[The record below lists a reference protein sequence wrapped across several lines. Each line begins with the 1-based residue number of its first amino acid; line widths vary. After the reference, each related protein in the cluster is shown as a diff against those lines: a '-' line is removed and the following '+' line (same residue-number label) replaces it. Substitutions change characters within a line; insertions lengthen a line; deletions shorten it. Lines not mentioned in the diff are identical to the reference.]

1 MPSTTTNPERT
12 FQVQH
17 PWIRSLQAKRDE
29 TGQAGYTVIAGLVA
43 VFLVVGA
50 IWLVMFM
57 LGWKSVAPDKV
68 MLHYTGGPIQGTHF
82 VEVVPPG
89 THTKF
94 YGLLDHYYYLPSTQ
108 RTYVISKDPNQGEVK
123 GQADFLSAP
132 SNDNVQFTFEA
143 AVYFKLNV
151 KPSVLR
157 EFMEQI
163 CFHDNCTDL
172 SSGGGWDRMLAQY
185 FRPQIDNAVRLEVEK
200 YNREQ
205 LYRDPNVLLAIQK
218 AVGSN
223 LKERINAVLGGEFFC
238 GPDSTKSNCTDFG
251 FVLKNPTPP
260 DEVVQAYAD
269 TAAATQQVVTAQ
281 QQAQA
286 TEAAAQGQATAQKIR
301 ASAPPV
307 PQEGV
312 DYIRAQAMQA
322 CAQNPNCKLT
332 IVSGVPNAVISTGP

>member
-1 MPSTTTNPERT
+1 MTLLRK
-12 FQVQH
+12 
-17 PWIRSLQAKRDE
+17 RSESGEVGDGLFGFLA
-29 TGQAGYTVIAGLVA
+29 VIAA
-43 VFLVVGA
+43 VVLIVGVVWGV
-50 IWLVMFM
+50 LFM
-57 LGWKSVAPDKV
+57 QGWRSVPPDKI

-82 VEVVPPG
+82 KEVVSPG

-94 YGLLDHYYYLPSTQ
+94 YGLMENYYYLPSTQ
-108 RTYVISKDPNQGEVK
+108 RTYVISKDPNLGEIK

-143 AVYFKLNV
+143 AVYFKLNTDPKV
-151 KPSVLR
+151 IR
-157 EFMEQI
+157 QFMEQI
-163 CFHDNCTDL
+163 CFHDHCTDL
-172 SSGGGWDRMLAQY
+172 SSGGGWDKMLSQY
-185 FRPQIDNAVRLEVEK
+185 FRPQIDNAVRLAVEN

-218 AVGSN
+218 TVGLG

-238 GPDSTKSNCTDFG
+238 GPDSSPNNCTDFG

-260 DEVVQAYAD
+260 DSVVQAYAD

-286 TEAAAQGQATAQKIR
+286 TEAAAQGQANAQKIR

-307 PQEGV
+307 PPQAV

-322 CAQNPNCKLT
+322 CATNPNCHLT
-332 IVSGVPNAVISTGP
+332 VVSGVSNAVVSTGP